1 MSQPTPLVQP
11 LLLQFQQLFFISK
24 IVGVLPQDLDKFRH
38 KNMLEKSRNGMFYML
53 GVLSVYVVLYN
64 LLIYSFGE
72 EDRTLKASQS
82 TLTFVI
88 GLFLTYIGLIMMAT
102 DQLTALFNQGQLGEL
117 YERIRVVDERL
128 YREECLLDN
137 NCIAKRIR
145 IMLIMTFIF
154 EISILV
160 ATYINLVDYTQW
172 LSLLWI
178 VSAVPTFINTLD
190 KIWFAISLYA
200 LKERFEA
207 INATLED
214 LVMEHEKYKT
224 WLSGNDAT
232 TATVGNRTTDH
243 PLQSSPPPQYDSNLE
258 YLYKE
263 LGGIDVGSLRG
274 SGSKN
279 RNKVAPI
286 AHSMN
291 SFGESIPT
299 PYKPQRMNTNPMI
312 NMAHES
318 ELSNATKVEEKLNNL
333 CQVHDEICEIG
344 KAMNGLWSYPILSL
358 MAYGFLIFTAQ
369 LYFLYCATQ
378 FQSIP
383 SLFRS
388 AKNPFITVIVLV
400 YTSGKCIY
408 LIYLSWKTSLAS
420 KRTGI
425 SLHKCGV
432 VADDNLLYEIVNHLS
447 LKLLNHSVD
456 FSACGFFTLDMET
469 LYGVSGGITSY
480 LIILIQFNLAAQQA
494 KDAIQSFN
502 SFNDTAGFVGAAT
515 EMDNESSTLYD
526 MVTTTMMSP
535 TY

>member
-1 MSQPTPLVQP
+1 MSQSMPSVKP
-11 LLLQFQQLFFISK
+11 LLLQFQQLFALSK
-24 IVGVLPQDLDKFRH
+24 FVGVLPQDLTQFRT
-38 KNMLEKSRNGMFYML
+38 KNVLEKSRNGMFYMIGL
-53 GVLSVYVVLYN
+53 LIIYVVLYIW
-64 LLIYSFGE
+64 LIIAFGE
-72 EDRTLKASQS
+72 DDPAVKASQS

-88 GLFLTYIGLIMMAT
+88 GLFLTHIGLIMMAT
-102 DQLTALFNQGQLGEL
+102 DQITALFNQGQLGDL
-117 YERIRVVDERL
+117 YERLRVVDERL
-128 YREECLLDN
+128 YREQCLVDN
-137 NCIAKRIR
+137 SYIAKRIR
-145 IMLIMTFIF
+145 VMIIMTVIF
-154 EISILV
+154 ELFILV
-160 ATYINLVDYTQW
+160 STYIKLVDYTQW

-178 VSAVPTFINTLD
+178 VSVVPTFVNTLD
-190 KIWFAISLYA
+190 KIWFAVSLYA

-207 INATLED
+207 INSSLED
-214 LVMEHEKYKT
+214 LVTEHEKHKAF
-224 WLSGNDAT
+224 LARDDDGND
-232 TATVGNRTTDH
+232 TAGNQTAD
-243 PLQSSPPPQYDSNLE
+243 SSESQPPQYDANLE

-263 LGGIDVGSLRG
+263 LGGIDIGSLRG
-274 SGSKN
+274 SGSKSRN
-279 RNKVAPI
+279 RVAPI
-286 AHSMN
+286 AHSLN
-291 SFGESIPT
+291 SFGERIPR
-299 PYKPQRMNTNPMI
+299 KPHQINPNQMM

-369 LYFLYCATQ
+369 LYFLYCATRS
-378 FQSIP
+378 QSIP
-383 SLFRS
+383 PLFRS
-388 AKNPFITVIVLV
+388 AKDPLITVIILV

-432 VADDNLLYEIVNHLS
+432 VADDNLIYEIVNHLS

-494 KDAIQSFN
+494 KEALQSFN
-502 SFNDTAGFVGAAT
+502 SFNETAGLVGSAT
-515 EMDNESSTLYD
+515 EFFNTSSTLYNLE
-526 MVTTTMMSP
+526 TTTMMTPSN
-535 TY
+535 Y